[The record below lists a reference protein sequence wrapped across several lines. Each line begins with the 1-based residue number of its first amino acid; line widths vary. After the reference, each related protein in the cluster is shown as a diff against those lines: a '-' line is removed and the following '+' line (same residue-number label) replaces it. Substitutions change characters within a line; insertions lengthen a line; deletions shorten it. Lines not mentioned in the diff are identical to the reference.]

1 VTTTPAPDEPRVS
14 SVNLAHVRPNPFKS
28 ASETGIDKRPVDH
41 PVRVSAPGAKD
52 GGAGSGLEGDFIGDR
67 SAHGG
72 DDQAVYAYARED
84 LDRWQRLLGRELT
97 DGSFGENLTTLG
109 VDVNGARVGQ
119 QWRIGE
125 DLVLEVTDP
134 RVPCATFRG
143 WIDRQG
149 WLREFTLAAVPGT
162 YLRVVSPGTI
172 RSGDPVTVTHRPDS
186 GPTVAEVF
194 RAIMRVSDDDPSPLA
209 D

>member
-1 VTTTPAPDEPRVS
+1 ML
-14 SVNLAHVRPNPFKS
+14 SVNLAHVRPNPFKD
-28 ASETGIDKRPVDH
+28 ANRTGIDKRPTDE
-41 PVRVSAPGAKD
+41 PVQVRAPGSRD
-52 GGAGSGLEGDFIGDR
+52 GGAGSGLVGDFIGDR

-84 LDRWQRLLGRELT
+84 LDRWAVHLGRELGN
-97 DGSFGENLTTLG
+97 GSFGENLTTRG
-109 VDVNGARVGQ
+109 VDVNGAHIGER
-119 QWRIGE
+119 WRIGD
-125 DLVLEVTDP
+125 DLELEVTDP

-172 RSGDPVTVTHRPDS
+172 RSGDRVVVSHRPAS
-186 GPTVAEVF
+186 GATVAEVF
-194 RAIMRVSDDDPSPLA
+194 RSIMRLSDDDPSPL
-209 D
+209 DD

>member
-1 VTTTPAPDEPRVS
+1 ML
-14 SVNLAHVRPNPFKS
+14 SVNLAHVRPNPFK
-28 ASETGIDKRPVDH
+28 AANRTGIDKRPTDE
-41 PVRVSAPGAKD
+41 PVQVRAPGSRN
-52 GGAGSGLEGDFIGDR
+52 GGAGSGLVGDFIGDR

-84 LDRWQRLLGRELT
+84 LDRWAVHLGRELGN
-97 DGSFGENLTTLG
+97 GSFGENLTTRG
-109 VDVNGARVGQ
+109 VDVNGAHIGER
-119 QWRIGE
+119 WRIGD
-125 DLVLEVTDP
+125 DLELEVTDP

-172 RSGDPVTVTHRPDS
+172 RSGDRVVVSHRPAS
-186 GPTVAEVF
+186 GATVAEVF
-194 RAIMRVSDDDPSPLA
+194 RSIMRLSDDDPSPL
-209 D
+209 DD